1 MEEFVKEVL
10 NYLLANYALY
20 MVVVMGATMGVIF
33 GILSLL
39 KKPIKALTAKIKNE
53 KLRKLANKSII
64 ALSFGLSA
72 LIWLVL
78 TKISSHYFP
87 YEATTVLITGAL
99 PVVMYALVDGVITK
113 KTATQILDTVKDIAA
128 DGEVTKD
135 EVKNLAESVDKKV
148 EETSVEAA
156 EKNLNNL
163 LQ

>member
-20 MVVVMGATMGVIF
+20 MVVVMGAIMGVIF

-39 KKPIKALTAKIKNE
+39 KKPIKALTAKIKND

-64 ALSFGLSA
+64 VLSFGLSA
-72 LIWLVL
+72 LIWFIL
-78 TKISSHYFP
+78 TKISAHYFP
-87 YEATTVLITGAL
+87 YEAATVLITGAL

-113 KTATQILDTVKDIAA
+113 NTATQILDTVKDIAA

-135 EVKNLAESVDKKV
+135 EVKKLAETVDKKV